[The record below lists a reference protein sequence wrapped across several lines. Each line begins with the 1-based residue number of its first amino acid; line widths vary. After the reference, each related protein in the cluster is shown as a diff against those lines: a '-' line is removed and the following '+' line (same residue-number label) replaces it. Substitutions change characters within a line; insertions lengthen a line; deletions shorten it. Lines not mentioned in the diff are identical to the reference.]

1 MSLKQKQGI
10 TSAEWEVELVV
21 YLVYIIFK
29 QLLEHTLQN
38 EGSAVRLSDSD
49 SSINYQRSQKLH
61 RNHTGLT
68 DTRTKN
74 WSRQRTCVW
83 FVLFFNLCEASPII
97 TLWSEE
103 LPPPPSRPAPPPPL
117 QQTNWPQMKQSAE
130 SWAELSSPWESA
142 GCVLVV
148 KHFQSLFEEDFHPH
162 QPPPPPPPP
171 FTVFSC
177 AHWAPWSGLV
187 MDWLPVRTDTLESR
201 RAEIWDDLPKQ
212 QERLPPTSLLCLSII
227 RLARFPVK
235 EIWINH

>member
-61 RNHTGLT
+61 RNHTAWLTPGQKTEAVNAPVCGLFCFLISV
-68 DTRTKN
+68 R
-74 WSRQRTCVW
+74 
-83 FVLFFNLCEASPII
+83 
-97 TLWSEE
+97 
-103 LPPPPSRPAPPPPL
+103 PPPSSHCGQKNCPPTPSTRRRPPL

-162 QPPPPPPPP
+162 QPPPPPPS
-171 FTVFSC
+171 FHCV
-177 AHWAPWSGLV
+177 
-187 MDWLPVRTDTLESR
+187 
-201 RAEIWDDLPKQ
+201 
-212 QERLPPTSLLCLSII
+212 LLCTLSSVVGVSHG
-227 RLARFPVK
+227 LAPCQDGHFGVLQS
-235 EIWINH
+235 WNLGWSS

>member
-103 LPPPPSRPAPPPPL
+103 LPPPTPSTRRRPPSNRPTGL
-117 QQTNWPQMKQSAE
+117 KWSNLLR
-130 SWAELSSPWESA
+130 AELSCHHH
-142 GCVLVV
+142 GKVQVV
-148 KHFQSLFEEDFHPH
+148 CLLSNTFNLFLKRISTPTNHRPR
-162 QPPPPPPPP
+162 PPP